1 MVTVMLVSSAVEE
14 LVADASLAD
23 DIALLEA
30 VAVPDSVLDDE
41 ESVVV
46 SSVVASVL
54 AVLAVV
60 VVSSPSSRSWRGLL
74 PKNRLSTWL

>member
-1 MVTVMLVSSAVEE
+1 MLVSSVVEE

-23 DIALLEA
+23 DVALLEA

-46 SSVVASVL
+46 SSDVASVL

-60 VVSSPSSRSWRGLL
+60 VVSSPSSRSWRWLL